1 MKKLL
6 LLISVTA
13 LFIASCKKDDKDPD
27 VEVPPVKVDGCV
39 LKENSYTI
47 LDGLGTG
54 AKGSINYTYD
64 SKARVVT
71 AKYGD
76 SLNLYSYSANQ
87 IILKKANGA
96 ITTYK
101 LDASGRIINETYSD
115 NISIKDY
122 TYNPEGYLIMEVL
135 KKGETYLKT
144 EYLYTAGNLTSL
156 LVNNREGLK
165 ISYSDQL
172 SQKNFIDEGINELP
186 LFYNGILRPYFGKA
200 SKNLPNLTVPGIA
213 YYQSYYYTNDEKGNI
228 VKAKYVT
235 KYGIGYN
242 SDMKYECN

>member
-13 LFIASCKKDDKDPD
+13 LFVASCTKDEKDP
-27 VEVPPVKVDGCV
+27 EIELPPVKVDGCV
-39 LKENSYTI
+39 LKETNYTI
-47 LDGLGTG
+47 LNVGGPG
-54 AKGSINYTYD
+54 PKGKITYTYD

-76 SLNLYSYSANQ
+76 SLNLYSYSTDQ

-96 ITTYK
+96 TTTYK
-101 LDASGRIINETYSD
+101 LDAGGRIVKETYSD

-144 EYLYTAGNLTSL
+144 EYLYTAGNLKSKL
-156 LVNNREGLK
+156 QNGEQVLSIAYKDE
-165 ISYSDQL
+165 L
-172 SQKNFIDEGINELP
+172 SQKNFIDEGINALP
-186 LFYNGILRPYFGKA
+186 LFYYGILRPYFGKA
-200 SKNLPNLTVPGIA
+200 SKNLPDYTVLGLS
-213 YYQSYYYTNDEKGNI
+213 YYQNYAYKKDDKGNI
-228 VKAKYVT
+228 INVDYLT
-235 KYGIGYN
+235 KYSFGYN

>member
-13 LFIASCKKDDKDPD
+13 LFIASCKKDDKDP
-27 VEVPPVKVDGCV
+27 EIELPPVKVDGCV

-54 AKGSINYTYD
+54 AKGKINYTYD

-76 SLNLYSYSANQ
+76 SLNLYSYSTDQ
-87 IILKKANGA
+87 IILKKANGTT
-96 ITTYK
+96 TTYQ
-101 LDASGRIINETYSD
+101 LDASGRIVKETYSD
-115 NISIKDY
+115 NTNIKDY
-122 TYNPEGYLIMEVL
+122 IYNPEGYLAIEVL
-135 KKGETYLKT
+135 KKGETYLKS
-144 EYLYTAGNLTSL
+144 EYLYTAGNLTSTL
-156 LVNNREGLK
+156 ENGREVLR
-165 ISYSDQL
+165 ISYKDEL
-172 SQKNFIDEGINELP
+172 SQKNFIDEGKNELP

-200 SKNLPNLTVPGIA
+200 SKNLPDLTVRGPA
-213 YYQSYYYTNDEKGNI
+213 YYQDYTYKKDDKGNI
-228 VKAKYVT
+228 INIYYLT
-235 KYGIGYN
+235 KYTVGYD